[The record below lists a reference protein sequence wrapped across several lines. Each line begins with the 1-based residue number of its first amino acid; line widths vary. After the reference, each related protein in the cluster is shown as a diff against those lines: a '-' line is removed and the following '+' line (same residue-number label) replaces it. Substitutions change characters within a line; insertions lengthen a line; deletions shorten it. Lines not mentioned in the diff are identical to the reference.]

1 MTKSKGNHGPALKKG
16 KLFEILRTLERDER
30 KRFVEFVNSPYF
42 NKNRSVA
49 RLLNEILDQAPEYPE
64 KALSNEALYAKIFG
78 KENFNNQVM
87 KNMISKLTRLAMEFM
102 YHLPRSNKEYYM
114 RISTLREFNNR
125 KLGKIFSEEEAMLSR
140 ELDELSEHPQLQ
152 LQLQLLLKNE
162 IMENLINSGKQLHTA
177 GHFLEA
183 GNYLT
188 TFFVIAMRDILLN
201 TEVNRF
207 SFNIKPP
214 SNIAESFFN
223 SIDFEGFFERTRSIE
238 NEFVSRI
245 MTYYYTLKINT
256 DPEDEATYRKLKQIL
271 FTNPGIY
278 SKPELHSLFRS
289 IESYCARK
297 VNAGRRD
304 YYLEMFDCYNLQ
316 MKSGF
321 YKVDSSSPLTSIR
334 FRNTYLTALR
344 SGNTKWAVDFI
355 SEFEN
360 EIINQGGRNVVDMAY
375 SHCLFEAGEYEKA
388 LQKLSKI
395 RTNELY
401 LKFDVRNI
409 ALMCHYELGNTETVL
424 SQARS
429 YLQFIR
435 NNEDLPADYAEK
447 SQRFAS
453 CLQGLVLLKEKKDIA
468 GLEDLHKEACGYAI
482 DRKMDWI
489 VDKTREAIGKLK

>member
-1 MTKSKGNHGPALKKG
+1 MPNSKSNHGSAPKKG
-16 KLFEILRTLERDER
+16 KLYAILRALERDEMR
-30 KRFVEFVNSPYF
+30 RFVDFVNSPYF

-49 RLLNEILDQAPEYPE
+49 RLLKEILRQAPDYPE
-64 KALSNEALYAKIFG
+64 RSLSNESLYAKIFG
-78 KENFNNQVM
+78 NEKFNNQVM

-102 YHLPRSNKEYYM
+102 YHLPRSNKEFYLK
-114 RISTLREFNNR
+114 ISTLREFNNR
-125 KLGKIFSEEEAMLSR
+125 KLGKIFSEEEAKLSR
-140 ELDELSEHPQLQ
+140 ELGVFNEHPQLQ

-162 IMENLINSGKQLHTA
+162 IMENLISSGKQLHTA
-177 GHFLEA
+177 GHFLDA

-188 TFFVIAMRDILLN
+188 TYFVIAMRDILLN

-207 SFNIKPP
+207 SFNIRPP
-214 SNIAESFFN
+214 RNIAESFFD
-223 SIDFEGFFERTRSIE
+223 SIDFEGFFERTRTIE
-238 NEFVSRI
+238 DEFVKKI

-256 DPEDEATYRKLKQIL
+256 EPDDEDTYRKFKKIL
-271 FTNPGIY
+271 YNNPGIY

-304 YYLEMFDCYNLQ
+304 YYKEMFDCYNFQ
-316 MKSGF
+316 MKNGF
-321 YKVDSSSPLTSIR
+321 YKIDRSVPLTGIR

-344 SGNTKWAVDFI
+344 SGKTKWALDFI

-360 EIINQGGRNVVDMAY
+360 EIIRQGGRNVVDMAY
-375 SHCLFEAGEYEKA
+375 SHCLFEEGEYEKA

-395 RTNELY
+395 RTSELY

-424 SQARS
+424 SQSKS

-435 NNEDLPADYAEK
+435 NNKDLPADYAEK
-447 SQRFAS
+447 SLRFAA
-453 CLQGLVLLKEKKDIA
+453 CLQSLVFQKEKNDLS
-468 GLEDLHKEACGYAI
+468 GLEGLLNEACGYAI

-489 VDKTREAIGKLK
+489 VEKIRGTLEAR